1 MNKIFARILVFVIV
15 MVAGLLVVNAW
26 LGPTKS
32 LTGWTKEAVLVN
44 LYLNSIDAMP
54 EGGKLRVGAKVEE

>member
-15 MVAGLLVVNAW
+15 IMAGLLVVNAW

-44 LYLNSIDAMP
+44 LNSIDAMP

>member
-26 LGPTKS
+26 LGHHKITDRLDEGS
-32 LTGWTKEAVLVN
+32 SVGQ
-44 LYLNSIDAMP
+44 SISQFH
-54 EGGKLRVGAKVEE
+54 